1 MNSEVY
7 FMFFQLFHIFSS
19 TNGCDI
25 YYNFSFSFP
34 SIPPICLCIT
44 EDFTIF
50 SKLAGELKPEINVWS
65 FHRFES
71 SHSADFQTFIKFSHD
86 FSNNRIKSNQ
96 STKSMKLLWSM
107 TKRSR
112 KIWTIIKKT
121 LTFWDG
127 AKFKT
132 FKGWY
137 LICRILKECLLE
149 PLFATQIKKK
159 TVWKVLWGF
168 SRPSRTRRKTLYRFQ
183 THKSFMS
190 KQLRLCIC
198 IA

>member
-1 MNSEVY
+1 MK
-7 FMFFQLFHIFSS
+7 FSS
-19 TNGCDI
+19 LREFA
-25 YYNFSFSFP
+25 FSTF
-34 SIPPICLCIT
+34 
-44 EDFTIF
+44 
-50 SKLAGELKPEINVWS
+50 KLLLN
-65 FHRFES
+65 
-71 SHSADFQTFIKFSHD
+71 FSHD

-112 KIWTIIKKT
+112 KFWTIIKKT

-190 KQLRLCIC
+190 KQLRLCILHKYFVYLLR
-198 IA
+198 IHNNIKSDNYVITDRRDTTFSKHNPILTQELSSTTN